1 MAKIITYSLLGD
13 AAASDGY
20 HRAIATLAEQW
31 MADAQRTMADDCANF
46 RVYRQHRKLVQRT
59 DAEYT
64 FELLVMGVLMR
75 EHGREASR
83 WPALPM
89 WVMRRLIWLAG
100 RWPRLEP
107 QTKKLRGQ
115 VGRLGR
121 IWASARHGGR
131 QNLPRLI
138 TWLRANGQAT
148 QADRL
153 DEWRKFLEPCTNA
166 TSREVVN
173 RTQKLTED
181 FDRVSRSALGQ
192 YTEHVELFRA
202 EAAQRYQQR
211 YDTELVTRT
220 RLEYHLGMLGTEVL
234 SRVHRESFL
243 ATRRRI
249 VILPPCM
256 RAQPDD
262 QCKAVNT
269 PLGAHCQACTAT
281 CRVNLAT
288 KLGEKHGFEVYMIPD
303 QLARIGAAGNKAAG
317 GVGMVGV
324 SCALTN
330 WGGGWDSDRIGVP
343 AQGVLLDY
351 PGCSYHWDEHG
362 IPTEVNLRQLVA
374 VASAQKT

>member
-1 MAKIITYSLLGD
+1 MAKIITYSLHGD
-13 AAASDGY
+13 ATTSDGY
-20 HRAIATLAEQW
+20 YRAIATLAEQW
-31 MADAQRTMADDCANF
+31 MPIAESTMADVCATF
-46 RVYRQHRKLVQRT
+46 RLYRQHRQLAQRT

-83 WPALPM
+83 WPALPL
-89 WVMRRLIWLAG
+89 WVMQRLIKLAG
-100 RWPRLEP
+100 RRPRLEP
-107 QTKKLRGQ
+107 LTKKLRGQ
-115 VGRLGR
+115 VGQLSRF
-121 IWASARHGGR
+121 WASARHGGR
-131 QNLPRLI
+131 QDLPRLI
-138 TWLRANGQAT
+138 VWLRANGQAS

-153 DEWRKFLEPCTNA
+153 DEWRMFLEPCTNA
-166 TSREVVN
+166 SSREVMD
-173 RTQKLTED
+173 RAQTLAED
-181 FDRVSRSALGQ
+181 FEQVSRSALGQ
-192 YTEHVELFRA
+192 YTQHVELFRA
-202 EAAQRYQQR
+202 EAAQCYKQR
-211 YDTELVTRT
+211 YDAELVTRT
-220 RLEYHLGMLGTEVL
+220 RLEYHVGMLGTEVL
-234 SRVHRESFL
+234 SRAHRERFQ
-243 ATRRRI
+243 ATQRRI

-288 KLGEKHGFEVYMIPD
+288 RLGEKHGFEVYMIPD
-303 QLARIGAAGNKAAG
+303 QLARIGAAGSKAAG

-330 WGGGWDSDRIGVP
+330 WSGGWDADRIGVP

-362 IPTEVNLRQLVA
+362 IPTEVNLRQLAA
-374 VASAQKT
+374 VAARK